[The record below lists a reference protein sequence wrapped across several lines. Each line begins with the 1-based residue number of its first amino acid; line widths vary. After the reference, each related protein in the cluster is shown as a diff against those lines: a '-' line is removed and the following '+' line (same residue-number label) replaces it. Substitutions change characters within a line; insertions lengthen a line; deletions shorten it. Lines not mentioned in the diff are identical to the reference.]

1 VRELLAGI
9 RAGGRLKSEQ
19 EAAGGHIMRI
29 ALVAF
34 VLAAASAAGAVAQPR
49 VLTVQDE
56 TPPPAVEPAPPV
68 PPAAVPAAPAPQTLE
83 PVQTPPG
90 KIQDQL
96 PAAVAER
103 EDRIPPPPAR
113 FSFNQVYDGYL
124 RLDRESGEVAFC
136 RPDAGGW
143 TCETVPYE
151 RATLEKELEALREEI
166 GALKREIAALRAPPP
181 PPPAPKPAVPKPAAG
196 QDGVTIKLP
205 DKRDFARAR
214 DFLQDT
220 WRRLVDMIQHWQ
232 KDVMDK
238 G

>member
-1 VRELLAGI
+1 
-9 RAGGRLKSEQ
+9 
-19 EAAGGHIMRI
+19 MRI

-34 VLAAASAAGAVAQPR
+34 VLAAASAAGALAQPR

-68 PPAAVPAAPAPQTLE
+68 PPAAVPAAPQTPEPLQTPPPVPPAPAAPQTVE
-83 PVQTPPG
+83 PVQTPPA
-90 KIQDQL
+90 KIQDQA
-96 PAAVAER
+96 PATAAER

-136 RPDAGGW
+136 RPGDGGW
-143 TCETVPYE
+143 TCETVPHE
-151 RATLEKELEALREEI
+151 RATLEKELAALREEI
-166 GALKREIAALRAPPP
+166 GALKREIAVLRAPPP
-181 PPPAPKPAVPKPAAG
+181 PPPPPAPKAAAPKPAAPAPGAG

-205 DKRDFARAR
+205 DKHDFARAR
-214 DFLQDT
+214 GFLQDT